1 MEQALQIAASIGLQ
15 FLFLCAAVVFVIG
28 FRVTF
33 LTRDMIPWP
42 WFKKPKIDSEK
53 DISYRRGTAAG
64 MYYSALAIQ
73 QCGINN
79 VRACA
84 ERREQMINQAQ
95 HHLTPEVWDHF
106 KAGTMEGIDLMDA
119 ILTEQRVQAIV
130 RHMPEI
136 QSYVAQIRNDVMH
149 AATLCDPKTLVS
161 LESAI
166 RSIHKLQGI
175 TQ

>member
-1 MEQALQIAASIGLQ
+1 MEQALQIAATIGLQ
-15 FLFLCAAVVFVIG
+15 FLFLCAAVVFAIG
-28 FRVTF
+28 FRTLF
-33 LTRDMIPWP
+33 LTRDVFPWP
-42 WFKKPKIDSEK
+42 WFKKPKIESEK
-53 DISYRRGTAAG
+53 EISYRRGTAAG

-84 ERREQMINQAQ
+84 ERRDQMINQAQ

-106 KAGTMEGIDLMDA
+106 KAGTMEGIDLMNA
-119 ILTEQRVQAIV
+119 IMNEQRVNTLT

-136 QSYVAQIRNDVMH
+136 QSYVSQIVNEVMFAH
-149 AATLCDPKTLVS
+149 TLVEGQARTN

-175 TQ
+175 TK